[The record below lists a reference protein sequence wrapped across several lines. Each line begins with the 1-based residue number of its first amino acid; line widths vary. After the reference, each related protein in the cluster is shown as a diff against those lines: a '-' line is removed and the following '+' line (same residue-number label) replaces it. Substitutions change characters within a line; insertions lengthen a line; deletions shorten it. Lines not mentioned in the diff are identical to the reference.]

1 MLGIARKTVTSAA
14 AKARRAAAK
23 KAAEEAKKKAAAKGK
38 AKVTK
43 AKKPPR
49 VAAGGAGKGG
59 NGDGPRKQ
67 VEDAVKKRLDRRSS
81 EKVKAKETKK
91 AAKSKTASAR
101 EKFEGK
107 LGEMAAGM
115 RQNKQT
121 GFFRQPKAEA
131 GARAERMARG
141 RRLQAG
147 EKLQNSYN
155 GKKAQLAW
163 YRKNDPKSP
172 SVASLKKEMDILE
185 ERAIIKQQ
193 KVAPRRPTGAKKP
206 SEVRSAGIASTRRE
220 LIEVTQKLATV
231 GNQRLIA
238 NLKKAGKKV
247 PRLTTKQVDDLKAK
261 KKRLQAKLDSMVKK

>member
-1 MLGIARKTVTSAA
+1 MLGIARKTMTSAA

-121 GFFRQPKAEA
+121 GFFKQPKAEA

-155 GKKAQLAW
+155 GKKAELAW
-163 YRKNDPKSP
+163 YRKNDPSSP
-172 SVASLKKEMDILE
+172 NVAALKKQMDVLE
-185 ERAIIKQQ
+185 DRAIIKQQ
-193 KVAPRRPTGAKKP
+193 KVKPKRPSGAKKP